1 MGRTIEYL
9 SNTTI
14 TACATIATI
23 TADDLRLWV
32 VALAGLGLTFIS
44 SAHRR
49 YKDKIEAQ
57 AARARLCDEC
67 VARKL
72 APASCVVRREHRHIN
87 CPLNSKQYGR

>member
-1 MGRTIEYL
+1 MGRTIEYI
-9 SNTTI
+9 SNSAI
-14 TACATIATI
+14 TACPTIATI

-32 VALAGLGLTFIS
+32 VAVAGLALTFFS

-67 VARKL
+67 LNRNR
-72 APASCVVRREHRHIN
+72 APTTCVVRYQHRPPT
-87 CPLNSKQYGR
+87 CPKFFDR